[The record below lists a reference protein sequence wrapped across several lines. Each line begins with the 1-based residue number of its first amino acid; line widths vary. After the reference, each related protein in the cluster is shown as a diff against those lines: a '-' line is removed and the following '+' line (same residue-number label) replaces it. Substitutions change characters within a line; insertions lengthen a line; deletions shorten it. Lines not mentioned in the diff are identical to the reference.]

1 MGHNGGIM
9 GRKTQWVSEKTQW
22 VFKKPSGLFFLKKPI
37 DI

>member
-1 MGHNGGIM
+1 M
-9 GRKTQWVSEKTQW
+9 GRKTQWVSGKTQW